1 MNTFSV
7 NSNDQHYSL
16 SIRFTSDGFSLLI
29 SDENQFQISTKNVS
43 FDLFSKSEEDFLDLL
58 DKELELNINYQAIRI
73 IFETDLYSVIPKPL
87 FNTET
92 AKELLNLQH
101 HNINPTDIILHNEL
115 LAWDAVLVFAIP
127 VAVNSVM
134 SKILPEIKIEHHIY
148 SFITDSVALQN
159 DPNMHVWVRQNIM
172 DVVILDK
179 GNLRLIKSFNF
190 TTTED
195 FVYYIM
201 SLFEL
206 LPLDTE
212 QCQLVIYN
220 SKKQP
225 KLIELTS
232 KYIKHCK
239 SAD

>member
-1 MNTFSV
+1 MNTSSV
-7 NSNDQHYSL
+7 NSNDNQYSL

-29 SDENQFQISTKNVS
+29 SDENQLQISTKNVS
-43 FDLFSKSEEDFLDLL
+43 FDLFSKSEENFLDLL

-92 AKELLNLQH
+92 ANELLNLQH
-101 HNINPTDIILHNEL
+101 HNIKPTDIILHNEL

-127 VAVNSVM
+127 GTINSVM

-148 SFITDSVALQN
+148 SFINDSVALQN
-159 DPNMHVWVRQNIM
+159 DPNMHIWVRQNIM

-179 GNLRLIKSFNF
+179 GNLRLIKSFSFATN
-190 TTTED
+190 ED

-201 SLFEL
+201 NLFEL

-212 QCQLVIYN
+212 QCKLVIYN

-225 KLIELTS
+225 KLVELTS